1 MVEERLRHKRETAK
15 ALLEVP
21 ILKDTTFT
29 TFWTQFLKAHRSI
42 YGHIDSDSDEG
53 SFGDEVVEDDEI
65 ENEDEEDGDQV
76 LVPGVSFLQAEELLV
91 FESSGNEFAESFK
104 PDINTDNNVFPESF
118 SGDLLPP
125 PSQEAFPEPPAV
137 IVGDVLV
144 HGNDIT
150 HEELLQNVKSATPE
164 DRAITLVE
172 VEDIS
177 PIATNVSPRATV
189 NFSGFELLDES
200 LVIDEATD
208 TTPIVLMEAMEPL
221 AIQSQPLELR
231 LSKGLQ
237 LFSRRRSEAV
247 VMSLMEDSVTP
258 GGNIII
264 HVSSIVM
271 YFIL

>member
-29 TFWTQFLKAHRSI
+29 TFWTQLLKAHRSI
-42 YGHIDSDSDEG
+42 YGDIDSDSDEG

-76 LVPGVSFLQAEELLV
+76 LAPGVSFLQAEELLV

-104 PDINTDNNVFPESF
+104 PDVTDNNVFPESF

-144 HGNDIT
+144 RGNDIT
-150 HEELLQNVKSATPE
+150 HEELLQNAKSATPE

-177 PIATNVSPRATV
+177 PTANVSPRATV
-189 NFSGFELLDES
+189 NSSGFELLDES

-271 YFIL
+271 YFIS

>member
-53 SFGDEVVEDDEI
+53 SFGDDEI

-91 FESSGNEFAESFK
+91 FESSGNELAETFK
-104 PDINTDNNVFPESF
+104 PDVNSDNNVFPESF

-125 PSQEAFPEPPAV
+125 PSQEAFPESPAV

-144 HGNDIT
+144 RGNDIT
-150 HEELLQNVKSATPE
+150 HEELLQNAKSAIPE
-164 DRAITLVE
+164 DSSITLAE

-177 PIATNVSPRATV
+177 PIANVSPRATV
-189 NFSGFELLDES
+189 NSSGFELLDES

-208 TTPIVLMEAMEPL
+208 STPIVLMEAMEPL